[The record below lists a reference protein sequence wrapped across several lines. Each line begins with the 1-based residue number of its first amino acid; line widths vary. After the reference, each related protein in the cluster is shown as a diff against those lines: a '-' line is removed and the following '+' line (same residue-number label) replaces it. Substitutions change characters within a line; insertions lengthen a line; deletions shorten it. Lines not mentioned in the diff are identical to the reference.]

1 MAIMSFKE
9 NLQASREAGKYSL
22 LARLM
27 YPAVYQGSATK

>member
-9 NLQASREAGKYSL
+9 SSQASREAGEYSL
-22 LARLM
+22 LAGLM